1 MDYPGAVPP
10 AHAGPDDL
18 ATGTDVVNTRDGQEV
33 IQKHRS
39 TGVTATVTIPTGQ
52 ACRSAVG
59 WSVLTMDGAG
69 ALHVLRTADGTLTVD
84 TPVTGF
90 PAGARPVLYR
100 TGGSVSRLA
109 IVYALDGRTSV
120 GLADLSDGAFRTYVT
135 GDTASPQLAF
145 NDRRLVADRRAIRV
159 DAGPGTEPTAL
170 TRTDAQVEAVGGD
183 QLLLG
188 NPMFVTGGTEAAL
201 TARSL
206 LTGTAGTVLT
216 SSFGGIGPTLDGG
229 ALATAGPSTWTLT
242 LTDTSGKIVPTL
254 TGRSTGA
261 AVRPAWD
268 GTTDS
273 GGGTTGGAYTWSSPP
288 TPATARARTSRSP
301 AP

>member
-1 MDYPGAVPP
+1 M
-10 AHAGPDDL
+10 
-18 ATGTDVVNTRDGQEV
+18 NTRDGQEV

-52 ACRSAVG
+52 AYRSAVG
-59 WSVLTMDGAG
+59 WSVLTMDGTG

-90 PAGARPVLYR
+90 PAGARPLLYR
-100 TGGSVSRLA
+100 TGGSVARLA
-109 IVYALDGRTSV
+109 IVYTLDGRTSV
-120 GLADLSDGAFRTYVT
+120 GLVDLSDGAFRTYVT

-145 NDRRLVADRRAIRV
+145 NDRRPVADRRAIRV

-188 NPMFVTGGTEAAL
+188 NPMFVTGGTEAPL

-206 LTGTAGTVLT
+206 LTGTAGTAGTAGTVLT

-242 LTDTSGKIVPTL
+242 LTDASGKIVRTL
-254 TGRSTGA
+254 TGRSTRA

-268 GTTDS
+268 GTSDS
-273 GGGTTGGAYTWSSPP
+273 GGGTTGGAYTWRL
-288 TPATARARTSRSP
+288 TAHPRDGQGPDLTLSGTMTLG
-301 AP
+301 

>member
-135 GDTASPQLAF
+135 G
-145 NDRRLVADRRAIRV
+145 
-159 DAGPGTEPTAL
+159 
-170 TRTDAQVEAVGGD
+170 
-183 QLLLG
+183 
-188 NPMFVTGGTEAAL
+188 GTEAVL
-201 TARSL
+201 TARPL
-206 LTGTAGTVLT
+206 LTGTAGTAGTVLT
-216 SSFGGIGPTLDGG
+216 SSFGIGPTLDGG

-242 LTDTSGKIVPTL
+242 LTDASDKIVRTL